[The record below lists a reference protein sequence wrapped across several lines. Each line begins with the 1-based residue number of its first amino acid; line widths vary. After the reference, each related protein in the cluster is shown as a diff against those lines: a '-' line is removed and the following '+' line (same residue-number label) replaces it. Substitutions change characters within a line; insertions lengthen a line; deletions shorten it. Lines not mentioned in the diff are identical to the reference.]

1 MSEARIESVTITA
14 GDDEQVFTVD
24 PEAEGPQSVTV
35 TMAGGRKVTVNAD
48 GDLSLD
54 DGRTVTIGADGAIQ
68 VKKRARATDLSGGKY
83 GVNLG
88 AGSRGTQIG
97 HGNTQVNSF

>member
-24 PEAEGPQSVTV
+24 PEAGEPQSVTV

-48 GDLSLD
+48 GGLGLE
-54 DGRTVTIGADGAIQ
+54 DGRTVTVGADGAIQ
-68 VKKRARATDLSGGKY
+68 VGRRARASDLGGKY

-88 AGSRGTQIG
+88 PGARGIQIG
-97 HGNTQVNSF
+97 PGNTQVNSF